1 MVFGNTLM
9 SLAGFLRKCADA
21 HMFHI
26 ESWLYYVNDLN
37 LGVSYQKHRDE
48 GIGAR
53 VLNVMETYRCHYHEP
68 EYVICVS

>member
-9 SLAGFLRKCADA
+9 SLAGFLRKCADV

-68 EYVICVS
+68 EYVICAS